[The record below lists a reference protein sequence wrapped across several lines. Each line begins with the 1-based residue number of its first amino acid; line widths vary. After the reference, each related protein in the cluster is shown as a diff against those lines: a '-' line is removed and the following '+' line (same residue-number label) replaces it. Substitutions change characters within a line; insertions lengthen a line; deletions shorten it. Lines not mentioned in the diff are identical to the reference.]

1 MARLFKKD
9 SMPQKESGL
18 EDIEEERAEI
28 LDALVGI
35 KLNVIWVTYLTAAGD
50 GEGDA
55 VLDDSWA
62 DNTALTIAP

>member
-35 KLNVIWVTYLTAAGD
+35 KLNVI
-50 GEGDA
+50 
-55 VLDDSWA
+55 
-62 DNTALTIAP
+62 